1 MVNSIPSREVPRYLS
16 SARLE
21 WSAPPRASLPELE
34 VVLLHLD
41 AAADDLVE
49 DAVGLHELVEL
60 PVLADLDH
68 VAHDPLARVAL
79 GRFRLDDLVGAVGQR
94 AHAGAGGPG
103 VEGGVVLG
111 R

>member
-1 MVNSIPSREVPRYLS
+1 MVG
-16 SARLE
+16 SAEGL
-21 WSAPPRASLPELE
+21 ALPELE